1 MLNKCFRTQKFQRT
15 SQLLDCSGKVNAFFL
30 TYKLL
35 MLFLKTC
42 TVIRHVIPRRPT
54 IKVDISA
61 FNSSDEL

>member
-35 MLFLKTC
+35 MLFFKNLHRNPACHSKKTYYQ
-42 TVIRHVIPRRPT
+42 
-54 IKVDISA
+54 S
-61 FNSSDEL
+61 